1 MVLNIPCWSTGLGA
15 ISASCHREVL
25 QMSNQGS
32 SGLWVALKQIS
43 GLCCQEVHGVL
54 KTFWRLIWAAAVR
67 LEVLI
72 GATGIT
78 EVLE

>member
-1 MVLNIPCWSTGLGA
+1 
-15 ISASCHREVL
+15 
-25 QMSNQGS
+25 MSNQGS